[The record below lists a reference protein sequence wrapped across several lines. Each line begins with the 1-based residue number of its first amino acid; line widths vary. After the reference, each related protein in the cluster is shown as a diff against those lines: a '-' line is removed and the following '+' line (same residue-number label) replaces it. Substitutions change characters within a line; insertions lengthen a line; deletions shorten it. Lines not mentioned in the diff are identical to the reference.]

1 LNQID
6 IFEKEPREEKKKAQR
21 ITAKPSGK
29 GFSEL
34 LRKPLGSH
42 SLPSTV
48 LNIVLDETDIND
60 VETFSVFDGT

>member
-6 IFEKEPREEKKKAQR
+6 ILEKEPREGKKKAQR
-21 ITAKPSGK
+21 VTAKPSGK

-42 SLPSTV
+42 ILFSTRP
-48 LNIVLDETDIND
+48 NEVLDETDIND
-60 VETFSVFDGT
+60 VETFGLFDGT